1 MRKFQ
6 SLIASRCVLPALACV
21 LAALFS
27 AMPGRAQVGI
37 PFKITTFVLNKDGT
51 SALQWQGASTNIV
64 VQFTA
69 DVAVPL
75 WQPLPGVAWPITGSN
90 WSGAI
95 PMSPGK
101 GFLRVVTTGGVGT
114 APIPLKTIS
123 LTLIGWHD
131 LDGDKFMADCI
142 ACHGTRTQERAL
154 DGVTPTAHS
163 LMLDYFNPGNDRCY
177 SCHYNWPGGG
187 PNFLT
192 HSAGA
197 LRKQLNYEVN
207 ECTDCHVKGS
217 YLELYDR

>member
-177 SCHYNWPGGG
+177 SCH
-187 PNFLT
+187 
-192 HSAGA
+192 
-197 LRKQLNYEVN
+197 
-207 ECTDCHVKGS
+207 
-217 YLELYDR
+217 